1 MNPLVM
7 SILNNPSAHQVNR
20 AEKMNRSLDAH
31 VSNVEARRT
40 ANEASVLSERDESL
54 ERGYGTGRKQGD

>member
-1 MNPLVM
+1 MNPLVA

-31 VSNVEARRT
+31 VSNIEQRRI
-40 ANEASVLSERDESL
+40 ANGASVLSERDEAL
-54 ERGYGTGRKQGD
+54 ERGYGTGRKTGD